1 MDKNEI
7 LARSRLENTFGDERE
22 KQTRTE
28 SESFSLI
35 FALAVTLLL
44 VTVNMM
50 KHLPVDNLLAIFWAS
65 VAGRNCLLFYHH
77 HRKLN
82 GVVAISAGILCV
94 ANIITYLGGI

>member
-35 FALAVTLLL
+35 FVLAVTLLL

-50 KHLPVDNLLAIFWAS
+50 KHLPVDDLLSIFWAS
-65 VAGRNCLLFYHH
+65 IASRNCFLFYRH

-82 GVVAISAGILCV
+82 GFTALCAGILCV